1 MNRIR
6 ALLQDKQDVL
16 TKSERR
22 VAEWFERSLEQFAFL
37 TVNEVSRQTEVSE
50 ATIVRFARK
59 LGFESYSA
67 LQREVQLAVQRQFS
81 LGDKLQQTLEDGNEG
96 PLRRAYRRDLD
107 NLRRTYE
114 QTDEATFAE
123 AVEAIV
129 KARRV
134 GVVGLRASAGAAVY
148 LSFALNLLRP
158 DVALIRQDLDHVHD
172 QLLDFSPQ
180 DALIAVSLARPARK
194 TLETVQEAKQLYGV
208 TVVALTNSAVSPLA
222 RHVDHVLIVA
232 GEGTFNSYAATFS
245 IAGALLDAVAAT
257 LRDTATARLRR
268 LDAVNAKDI
277 YAG

>member
-22 VAEWFERSLEQFAFL
+22 VAEWFERNLEQFAFL

-67 LQREVQLAVQRQFS
+67 LQREVQFAVQRQFS
-81 LGDKLQQTLEDGNEG
+81 LGDRLQQTLEDGDEG

-114 QTDEATFAE
+114 QADEATFAE
-123 AVEAIV
+123 AVEAIA

-158 DVALIRQDLDHVHD
+158 EVALIRQDLDHVHD

-222 RHVDHVLIVA
+222 RHADHVLIVA

-268 LDAVNAKDI
+268 LDAVNAEDI
-277 YAG
+277 YAS